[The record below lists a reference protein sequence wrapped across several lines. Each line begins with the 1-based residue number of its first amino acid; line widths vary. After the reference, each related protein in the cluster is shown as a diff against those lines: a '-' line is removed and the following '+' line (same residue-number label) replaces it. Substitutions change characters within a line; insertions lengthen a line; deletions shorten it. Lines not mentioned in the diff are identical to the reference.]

1 MAVVTISRQFGA
13 AGRPVGVALAER
25 LDAEYLDRRLV
36 AAAAERGGL
45 SVEEAEGYD
54 ERVPGLL
61 QRLTAAMATDYIDPV
76 TLPAPLEPRVGM
88 TIHDRL
94 SSLTRAAIE
103 EAAERD
109 DAVILGRGGAFVLRG
124 RPGVLHVQ
132 LHASLDDRVGLL
144 ARRVATI
151 PVEEIPPDVRPDE
164 DSLRRLCEEMDAR
177 RAAYIRR
184 HYDVDWLDASHY
196 DLSLDS
202 GHLSVDVM
210 VDIIATAA
218 RHVAAPAGPVDRA
231 APPPS

>member
-1 MAVVTISRQFGA
+1 VAVVTISRQFGA
-13 AGRPVGVALAER
+13 AGRPVGIGLAQR
-25 LDAEYLDRRLV
+25 LGAEYLDRRLV
-36 AAAAERGGL
+36 AAAAERAGL

-54 ERVPGLL
+54 EQVPGLL
-61 QRLTAAMATDYIDPV
+61 QRLTAALATDFIDPV
-76 TLPAPLEPRVGM
+76 MLPTPLEPEVGM

-109 DAVILGRGGAFVLRG
+109 DAVILGRGGAFILRG

-132 LHASLDDRVGLL
+132 LHASLDDRVRLL
-144 ARRVATI
+144 AGRVATI

-210 VDIIATAA
+210 VDLIAMAA
-218 RHVAAPAGPVDRA
+218 RHVARRSGPVDRA
-231 APPPS
+231 AAPPS